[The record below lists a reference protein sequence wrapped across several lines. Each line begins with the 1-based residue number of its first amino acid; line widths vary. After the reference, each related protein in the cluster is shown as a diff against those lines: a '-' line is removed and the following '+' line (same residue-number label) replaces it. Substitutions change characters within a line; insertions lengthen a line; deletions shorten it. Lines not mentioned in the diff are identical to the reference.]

1 MRKLFLGLILFTSLS
16 SFFNDEPSRPLFW
29 TGEHLTWDHFN
40 NSDEA
45 SGNQEAFS
53 YVGITYTYE
62 ISNDRPIVYF
72 NAYFDLA
79 TSWAMKDKANNQLL
93 VHEQGLFDIAELYAR
108 KMRKKMNMYLQTQG
122 QNVKLQP
129 VLDETRKH
137 YQEQVNA
144 MFAAIRKYN
153 VETNNGK
160 NKVAQDRWNTY
171 IKTELSK
178 LEVFRLIANEE

>member
-1 MRKLFLGLILFTSLS
+1 
-16 SFFNDEPSRPLFW
+16 
-29 TGEHLTWDHFN
+29 
-40 NSDEA
+40 
-45 SGNQEAFS
+45 
-53 YVGITYTYE
+53 
-62 ISNDRPIVYF
+62 
-72 NAYFDLA
+72 
-79 TSWAMKDKANNQLL
+79 
-93 VHEQGLFDIAELYAR
+93 
-108 KMRKKMNMYLQTQG
+108 MNMYLQTQG

-171 IKTELSK
+171 IKAELSK

>member
-1 MRKLFLGLILFTSLS
+1 MRTLLIGLLFFCTLS
-16 SFFNDEPSRPLFW
+16 SFTNDEPSRPMYW
-29 TGEHLTWDHFN
+29 TGKHLTWDHFN
-40 NSDEA
+40 NSEVP

-62 ISNDRPIVYF
+62 IANDRPVVYF

-79 TSWAMKDKANNQLL
+79 TSWAIKQNANTQLL
-93 VHEQGLFDIAELYAR
+93 EHEQGLFDIAELYAR

-122 QNVKLQP
+122 ANAKLQP

-144 MFAAIRKYN
+144 MFATIRKYN

-160 NKVAQDRWNTY
+160 NSVANERWKVY
-171 IKTELSK
+171 IQGELKK
-178 LEVFRLIANEE
+178 LEVFQLVTAEE